1 MKKQKQGTK
10 FGILTPE
17 GVKNEMIININS
29 VKSPDPLA
37 YAYGF
42 FQGKSGQRISKDRN
56 LAPEY
61 VRGYKEGLNKIR
73 KKLKGLKWTE

>member
-1 MKKQKQGTK
+1 MAYEQKKSKKTK
-10 FGILTPE
+10 FGTLTPSGKE
-17 GVKNEMIININS
+17 VDVMEIDLSK

-42 FQGKSGQRISKDRN
+42 FQGKSGKPMAKEKG

-61 VRGYKEGLNKIR
+61 VRGYKEG
-73 KKLKGLKWTE
+73 KKARGK